1 MASKAIRMG
10 IEKAFCP
17 VRLVLGVLRAGGFD
31 LGPVEAA
38 LEDGF
43 GPIDYRGPELPF
55 DYSDYYVAEMGE
67 GISRTFYSFSR
78 LLDPSGLAEAKLAT
92 DAIEAR
98 FARGGARRVN
108 LDPGLL
114 SLGGFILATTKDR
127 AHRIPL
133 RSGIYGELTLYFK
146 GGRFLPLPW
155 TYPDWQSPPYLEVL
169 SELRSRLK
177 LELKAR
183 G

>member
-1 MASKAIRMG
+1 MG

-17 VRLVLGVLRAGGFD
+17 ERLVVGVLRSPDFG
-31 LGPVEAA
+31 LKPVEAE
-38 LEDGF
+38 LEGVF
-43 GPIDYRGPELPF
+43 GPIDYRGPEFPF
-55 DYSDYYVAEMGE
+55 AYSDYYAPEMGE
-67 GISRTFYSFSR
+67 GILRTFLSFSR
-78 LLDPSGLAEAKLAT
+78 LIDPSRLAEAKLAT

-98 FARGGARRVN
+98 YARCGSRRAN

-133 RSGIYGELTLYFK
+133 NSGIYGELTLYFQ
-146 GGRFLPLPW
+146 GGRFVPLPW
-155 TYPDWQSPPYLEVL
+155 TYPDWQSPPYLAVL

-177 LELKAR
+177 LELAGLAK
-183 G
+183 